1 MESPSTKRA
10 YAATLAASLGV
21 ANEEVGV
28 GSKMA
33 ISPSM
38 VVSEKCEFNS
48 IKNRD
53 VLVLKMKCPFFG
65 KSARESMKMEAN
77 LAGCLPQDQMGQL
90 AKWRY
95 KAKHFMGK

>member
-38 VVSEKCEFNS
+38 SFQ
-48 IKNRD
+48 KNVD
-53 VLVLKMKCPFFG
+53 LTPSK
-65 KSARESMKMEAN
+65 
-77 LAGCLPQDQMGQL
+77 Q
-90 AKWRY
+90 
-95 KAKHFMGK
+95 